1 MLKAA
6 SSWLQEEIG
15 RIGRAEQDIGRIGR
29 AEQDIG
35 RIGRSLI
42 EVRSACLRL
51 PIVLCCRT
59 GSISPAFL

>member
-1 MLKAA
+1 MCTLKAA
-6 SSWLQEEIG
+6 SSWLQEDIG

-42 EVRSACLRL
+42 EVCARPHAYAAGAIM
-51 PIVLCCRT
+51 P
-59 GSISPAFL
+59 

>member
-6 SSWLQEEIG
+6 RLILQEDIG

-42 EVRSACLRL
+42 EVCACPHAYAAARYL
-51 PIVLCCRT
+51 P
-59 GSISPAFL
+59 P